1 MSHINIFFELTRL
14 KRPTGYM
21 LLFWPCAWGLSI
33 AYDFQNSL
41 DKYLFYLVLF
51 FFGSVLMRSAG
62 CIVNDIIDK
71 DFDKKVARTKNRPI
85 ASGKISVR
93 LSLLYSGILCLLA
106 FFVLINFNNL
116 TILLAIISMP
126 FAFTYPLMK
135 RYTYWPQLFLGVTF
149 NYGLIL
155 GWTSIVGDISY
166 IPIIFYLGAI
176 FWTLGYDTI
185 YGFQDIEDDEIIG
198 VKSTSIKFKENPKIF
213 LTLCYLIFSISFIT
227 TGILSKLNVLF
238 YILMA
243 IILFHL
249 FYFQISKFDSKNSMK
264 CLKIFKSNNFFG
276 FLVLINVLIGKLL
289 II

>member
-93 LSLLYSGILCLLA
+93 LSLL
-106 FFVLINFNNL
+106 
-116 TILLAIISMP
+116 
-126 FAFTYPLMK
+126 
-135 RYTYWPQLFLGVTF
+135 
-149 NYGLIL
+149 
-155 GWTSIVGDISY
+155 
-166 IPIIFYLGAI
+166 
-176 FWTLGYDTI
+176 
-185 YGFQDIEDDEIIG
+185 
-198 VKSTSIKFKENPKIF
+198 
-213 LTLCYLIFSISFIT
+213 
-227 TGILSKLNVLF
+227 
-238 YILMA
+238 
-243 IILFHL
+243 
-249 FYFQISKFDSKNSMK
+249 
-264 CLKIFKSNNFFG
+264 
-276 FLVLINVLIGKLL
+276 
-289 II
+289 